1 MINHPKVSLVMPVYN
16 GEGYLS
22 ETLDDLLSQTL
33 QDFELICIDDGSTDA
48 SHAILQKFHA
58 QDPRIQVF
66 RQNNAGVSAARN
78 VGLRHATGKYVMF
91 CDDDDL
97 FANEMLEKMTE
108 LMEAHD
114 ADICVP
120 NGYKLDM
127 ADGSRIIEPN
137 FIRPKYLPSKE
148 CFTPK
153 DAGKYLFQFSTF
165 HIYKMYRLSFLR
177 EHEIAFG
184 TQKADEDGLFFAHA
198 LIAAQRI
205 VATTERLFYYRV
217 NTGSSVSDS
226 IFRED
231 ILAGYEGMLLLK
243 ELLQQ
248 YRLLDDEDFHQSYV
262 NRALAKTID
271 YRRRAKDF
279 RSLSILFETLANQ
292 GGLAKMDLLGH
303 EAEYYF
309 NQTHF
314 EELEALE
321 SSKSVEDYL
330 FFLFNRSQ
338 NALKMKSE
346 TVKDLKK
353 EVSTLKRQNAE
364 QKREY
369 TALRQNSL
377 IVNARLKRLLYKLRH
392 PIRS

>member
-1 MINHPKVSLVMPVYN
+1 MTDHPKVSLVMPVYN
-16 GEGYLS
+16 GEDYLS
-22 ETLDDLLSQTL
+22 EALDSLLSQTF
-33 QDFELICIDDGSTDA
+33 QDFEVVCVDDGSTDA
-48 SHAILQKFHA
+48 SHAILEKFHA
-58 QDPRIQVF
+58 QDHRVKVF
-66 RQNNAGVSAARN
+66 SQKNAGVSAARN
-78 VGLRHATGKYVMF
+78 AGIQYATGKYVMF

-97 FANEMLEKMTE
+97 FANDMLEKMAG

-127 ADGSRIIEPN
+127 ADGGRIIEPN
-137 FIRPKYLPSKE
+137 FVRPKYLPERE

-177 EHEIAFG
+177 ERGITFG
-184 TQKADEDGLFFAHA
+184 AQKADEDGLFFAHA
-198 LIAAQRI
+198 LIAARRI

-217 NTGSSVSDS
+217 NSGSSVSDA
-226 IFRED
+226 IYRED

-248 YRLLDDEDFHQSYV
+248 YHMFDDKDFHQSYV

-279 RSLSILFETLANQ
+279 RSLSMLFDTLVNDR
-292 GGLAKMDLLGH
+292 GLAKMDLFGH
-303 EAEYYF
+303 KAEYYF
-309 NQTHF
+309 NQAHF
-314 EELEALE
+314 EELKALE

-330 FFLFNRSQ
+330 FFLFDRSQ
-338 NALKMKSE
+338 NALKMK
-346 TVKDLKK
+346 TRAVKDLKK
-353 EVSTLKRQNAE
+353 KVSALQRQNAE
-364 QKREY
+364 QKRDY
-369 TALRQNSL
+369 AALRQNSI
-377 IVNARLKRLLYKLRH
+377 IVNERLKRLLHKLRH